1 MSLNKFKSIGKTL
14 NSCYLSYCHTSV
26 QILFPLKLFTAPGG
40 SRDGEN
46 FNLRH
51 KSRDEI
57 LREMI
62 DQGYNL
68 KMT

>member
-1 MSLNKFKSIGKTL
+1 MKGAALERELEKVMNTL
-14 NSCYLSYCHTSV
+14 FFQLPH
-26 QILFPLKLFTAPGG
+26 IIFPQKLFTAPGG

-51 KSRDEI
+51 KNRDEI

-68 KMT
+68 KM